1 MRPVR
6 TVVGDGVATRR
17 KAGATDLRFLAAG
30 IIVLAVAMGVGRF
43 AYTPLLPIMRREA
56 GLSPT
61 VGGILASVNL
71 AGYLAGAL
79 VCNMPTFRRFRVP
92 LIRYSIA
99 LSIASTGLMAVQSEA
114 IWFVARALSGVASGF
129 VFVLASSVVLDRAA
143 LGAKRH
149 WPAIFYSGVGFG
161 IALCGLLVPPF
172 VALAGWRG
180 GWLGLCI
187 VSFLA
192 CAITVPWLQDVD
204 VPETKSQ
211 GASAGAK
218 RALFW
223 WLFVAYGC
231 EGFGYIVPATFM
243 VAIVA
248 STPGLASYAVLT
260 WVIVGVVAIPS
271 TFLWNQLGVSLG
283 RGPALVLAVAV
294 QALGVGASILL
305 AGAAGAVVGAITLGG
320 TFIGI
325 AALANGL
332 GRELFADYSHIAI
345 GRLTVIYGVGQLIG
359 PVAVTALATRADDYK
374 PGLVMAGGVL
384 ALSVIV
390 LTTGLVRAASRSLG
404 RRTESA
410 RL

>member
-1 MRPVR
+1 
-6 TVVGDGVATRR
+6 
-17 KAGATDLRFLAAG
+17 
-30 IIVLAVAMGVGRF
+30 MGVGRF

-149 WPAIFYSGVGFG
+149 WPAIFYSRVGFG

-283 RGPALVLAVAV
+283 RGLRSCWPSQFRRWVSAPRRLDSF
-294 QALGVGASILL
+294 GWSSWRR
-305 AGAAGAVVGAITLGG
+305 
-320 TFIGI
+320 
-325 AALANGL
+325 
-332 GRELFADYSHIAI
+332 GRSHYARGDVHWNRRARKRARTRAFRRLQPHRYRSPDCHLR
-345 GRLTVIYGVGQLIG
+345 GRATHRPGR
-359 PVAVTALATRADDYK
+359 VTALAT
-374 PGLVMAGGVL
+374 AGGVL